1 MDEPTRGIDIGAKI
15 EIYHLIHQLVAK
27 GVCVIFISSELP
39 EIIGVSHRVLIMNKG
54 RLVGD
59 MDTDEDN
66 LTQEMI
72 YSYSAR

>member
-1 MDEPTRGIDIGAKI
+1 M
-15 EIYHLIHQLVAK
+15 
-27 GVCVIFISSELP
+27 
-39 EIIGVSHRVLIMNKG
+39 LIMNKG